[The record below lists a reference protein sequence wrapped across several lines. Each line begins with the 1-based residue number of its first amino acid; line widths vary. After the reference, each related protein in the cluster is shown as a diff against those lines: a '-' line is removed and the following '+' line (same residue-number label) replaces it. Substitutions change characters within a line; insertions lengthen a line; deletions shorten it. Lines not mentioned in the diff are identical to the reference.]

1 MRDPIA
7 SVNTDQIPRPK
18 LELVYDGQC
27 PVCTTYCTALKLDEG
42 AGDLTL
48 IDARQGGALM
58 AEVTARGLDIDEGM
72 VLRAGND
79 LYYGAEAMHEI
90 AKRSRRR
97 GWTGLLNRS
106 VFRTARASR
115 DFYPAGKTFRNILL
129 RLLGIARIGN
139 LEPLHNTLKHQLGAD
154 WARLDPAVQARFDRE
169 PVLGETIVY
178 AGTMETI
185 RRSGAGW
192 LFATF
197 TRIIGNPL
205 TPFAGENVPMEVALY
220 KKPGRRGVFWQR
232 TYFYPKRAPYVVVST
247 KEESRDGKM
256 LECVGGGF
264 GMQLKVTAENGEMHF
279 RSQRYFW
286 RGLGFRLPLPH
297 WISPGAAHVIH
308 RDIGGGQ
315 FIFSISMRHPQLG
328 ETFFQQGTFH
338 RKA

>member
-1 MRDPIA
+1 MRDPVA
-7 SVNTDQIPRPK
+7 RETNNPDNA
-18 LELVYDGQC
+18 LELVYDGRC
-27 PVCTTYCTALKLDEG
+27 PVCTTYCTALQLD
-42 AGDLTL
+42 AGDTTL
-48 IDARQGGALM
+48 RLVDARQGGDVM
-58 AEVTARGLDIDEGM
+58 QDITARGLDIDEGM
-72 VLRAGND
+72 VLRAEGKM
-79 LYYGAEAMHEI
+79 YYGAEAMHEI
-90 AKRSRRR
+90 ARRSRRR

-106 VFRTARASR
+106 LFRTAAASR
-115 DFYPAGKTFRNILL
+115 LFYPAGKALRNLLL
-129 RLLGIARIGN
+129 RLLRIEKIGN

-169 PVLGETIVY
+169 PALGETIVY
-178 AGTMETI
+178 DGTMETI

-205 TPFAGENVPMEVALY
+205 TPFAGANVPMEVALY
-220 KKPGRRGVFWQR
+220 KKPGCRGVFWRR
-232 TYFYPKRAPYVVVST
+232 TYFYPQRAPYVVVST

-297 WISPGAAHVIH
+297 WVSPGAAHVIH

-328 ETFFQQGTFH
+328 ETFFQQGVFR
-338 RKA
+338 RKAA